1 MHNLDRTLNEFT
13 FQGEYE
19 GEYEGGWSGETY
31 GEVLNETDEMALAAE
46 LLSVSN
52 EYEME
57 QFFGKL
63 VSRVAGAARGFAQ
76 SQAGKALGGIL
87 KDAAGKALPVVGGA
101 IGGALGGSQGAQW
114 GQRIGA
120 GAKGVL
126 GWEME
131 GGDGEMEFETARALV
146 RTATD
151 AVQALGQGAATAAS
165 PVAAA
170 KQVAIQ
176 AAQRQAPQLLKVIAT
191 AKPTGSGG
199 NGGGG
204 GGASG
209 RWVRE
214 GNRIVLY
221 GA

>member
-63 VSRVAGAARGFAQ
+63 VSRVAGAARNFAR
-76 SQAGKALGGIL
+76 SDAGKALGGIL

-101 IGGALGGSQGAQW
+101 IGGAIGGGQGQQW
-114 GQRIGA
+114 GERIGT
-120 GAKGVL
+120 GVKGVL

-151 AVQALGQGAATAAS
+151 AIQALGQGAAVGAS

-170 KQVAIQ
+170 KQVAIL

-191 AKPTGSGG
+191 ARPGG
-199 NGGGG
+199 NGNGAGAG

>member
-63 VSRVAGAARGFAQ
+63 ASRVAGAARTFAR
-76 SQAGKALGGIL
+76 SDAGKALGGIL
-87 KDAAGKALPVVGGA
+87 KDAAGKALPVIGGA
-101 IGGALGGSQGAQW
+101 IGGAVAGQQGQQIGRRLGGMAEGLMGS
-114 GQRIGA
+114 
-120 GAKGVL
+120 
-126 GWEME
+126 WEME

-151 AVQALGQGAATAAS
+151 AIQALGQGAAAGAS

-191 AKPTGSGG
+191 AKPGG
-199 NGGGG
+199 NGAGGG